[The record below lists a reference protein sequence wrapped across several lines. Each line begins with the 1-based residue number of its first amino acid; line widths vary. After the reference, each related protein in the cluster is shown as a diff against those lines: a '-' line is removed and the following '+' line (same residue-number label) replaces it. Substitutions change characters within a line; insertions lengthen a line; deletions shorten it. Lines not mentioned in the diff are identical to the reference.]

1 MKQAL
6 QIWRRQVASN
16 PSAHYNQEIMM
27 KEIEKHK
34 DNINLA
40 LKVHGPKVTKKLRST
55 IKGSSGTGRKYSNLP
70 NRSSAPGEIPV
81 SQSGRLLKG
90 FGYRAR
96 LNELSVFNKARAK
109 NGAPYPLFLNEGT
122 SKMKPRQ
129 YFDNTIESMN
139 MLLYVDLQKLY

>member
-1 MKQAL
+1 MAN
-6 QIWRRQVASN
+6 N
-16 PSAHYNQEIMM
+16 PRANYNQEIMM
-27 KEIEKHK
+27 KEIVKHEE
-34 DNINLA
+34 NIRMA
-40 LKVHGPKVTKKLRST
+40 LKVHGKKVTVKLRNT
-55 IKGSSGTGRKYSNLP
+55 IKAARGTGRKYPNLP

-81 SQSGRLLKG
+81 SQSGKLEKS

-96 LNELSVFNKARAK
+96 INEMVVFNKARS

-139 MLLYVDLQKLY
+139 MLLYVDLQNIIH